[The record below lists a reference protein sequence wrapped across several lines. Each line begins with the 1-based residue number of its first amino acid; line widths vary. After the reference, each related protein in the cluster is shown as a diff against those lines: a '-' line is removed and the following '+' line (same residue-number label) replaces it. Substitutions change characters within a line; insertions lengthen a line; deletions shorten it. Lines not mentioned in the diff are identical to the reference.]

1 MHVSSSKERN
11 NLMKIELNEIPIR
24 DLVNGYED
32 KGENGVIAYGGLLD
46 VRPPYQREFVY
57 KDKQRDA
64 VLDTVIRNFPLNIMY
79 WVKTGQNEDGKDMYE
94 ILDGQQR
101 TISICQY
108 LTGIFSMNYKF
119 FHSIEPDKQEQ
130 MLNYKLMVYICEG
143 TDSEKLDWFKTVNI
157 AGEKLTDQE
166 LRNAVYAGSWLSD
179 AKKYFSRING
189 PADGLADKYMSGSL
203 VRQEYLET
211 ALKWITNDKIEEYM
225 SQHQHDKNAN
235 ELWAYFNRVINWV
248 EMLFPAKY
256 YRKEM
261 KGIEWGYLY
270 DEYHTNSYDA
280 EDLEERVKP
289 LMIDDEVKA
298 KKGIYYYVFS
308 GDQKHLNLRTFTP
321 QQKREAYEKQDGNCA
336 NCGNSFDLSEMEA
349 DHIDPWSQ
357 GGKTIPGNCQ
367 MLCRQC
373 NRRKSAT

>member
-1 MHVSSSKERN
+1 
-11 NLMKIELNEIPIR
+11 
-24 DLVNGYED
+24 
-32 KGENGVIAYGGLLD
+32 
-46 VRPPYQREFVY
+46 
-57 KDKQRDA
+57 
-64 VLDTVIRNFPLNIMY
+64 
-79 WVKTGQNEDGKDMYE
+79 
-94 ILDGQQR
+94 
-101 TISICQY
+101 
-108 LTGIFSMNYKF
+108 
-119 FHSIEPDKQEQ
+119 
-130 MLNYKLMVYICEG
+130 MVYICEG

-321 QQKREAYEKQDGNCA
+321 QQKREAYEKQDGHCA

>member
-1 MHVSSSKERN
+1 
-11 NLMKIELNEIPIR
+11 MKIELNEIPIR

-321 QQKREAYEKQDGNCA
+321 QQKREAYEKQDGHCA